1 MELRERHYR
10 QGRQGV
16 YLSKRISPS
25 TENNTRKEQYPM
37 HLWKL
42 LLRTQALALLAVLTA
57 VFLPGAIASGTIFS
71 GAIAQTSATTT
82 VAQASP
88 TVAQELLQLV
98 NAERQRVN
106 APPLVLNDRLTA
118 AAQRH
123 SQDMATSRRMS
134 HTGSDG
140 STMRS
145 RIDATQYSWSTIGE
159 NVALGQPSAAA
170 VMTAWMSSP
179 GHRQN
184 ILNPAFTELGIGYAT
199 GAGRPYWTQAFARP
213 R

>member
-1 MELRERHYR
+1 MPIWTRILRA
-10 QGRQGV
+10 QPVGFALV
-16 YLSKRISPS
+16 
-25 TENNTRKEQYPM
+25 
-37 HLWKL
+37 
-42 LLRTQALALLAVLTA
+42 ALAAAAL
-57 VFLPGAIASGTIFS
+57 LPGTVSPIAV
-71 GAIAQTSATTT
+71 AQTPEIL
-82 VAQASP
+82 VAQTNE
-88 TVAQELLQLV
+88 TVAQELLRLV

-106 APPLVLNDRLTA
+106 APPLVLSDQLTA

-145 RIDATQYSWSTIGE
+145 RIDATQYHWSTIGE

-170 VMTAWMSSP
+170 VMTAWMNSP
-179 GHRQN
+179 GHRRN

-199 GAGRPYWTQAFARP
+199 AAGRPYWTQVFARP

>member
-1 MELRERHYR
+1 
-10 QGRQGV
+10 
-16 YLSKRISPS
+16 
-25 TENNTRKEQYPM
+25 M
-37 HLWKL
+37 HLWIRV
-42 LLRTQALALLAVLTA
+42 LRAQPVGIALLALAAATLIPGTVAPVA
-57 VFLPGAIASGTIFS
+57 V
-71 GAIAQTSATTT
+71 AQTPEIL
-82 VAQASP
+82 VAQINE
-88 TVAQELLQLV
+88 TVAQELLRLV

-106 APPLVLNDRLTA
+106 VHPLVLNDKLTA

-145 RIDATQYSWSTIGE
+145 RIDATQYRWSTIGE

-170 VMTAWMSSP
+170 VMAAWMNSP

-199 GAGRPYWTQAFARP
+199 AAGRPYWTQVFARP

>member
-1 MELRERHYR
+1 MQLWTRVLRA
-10 QGRQGV
+10 QP
-16 YLSKRISPS
+16 LS
-25 TENNTRKEQYPM
+25 
-37 HLWKL
+37 
-42 LLRTQALALLAVLTA
+42 LALLPLAAAALLPVTVAPVAV
-57 VFLPGAIASGTIFS
+57 
-71 GAIAQTSATTT
+71 AQTPEIW
-82 VAQASP
+82 VAQANE
-88 TVAQELLQLV
+88 TVAEELLRLV
-98 NAERQRVN
+98 NVERRRVN
-106 APPLVLNDRLTA
+106 ARPLALSPQLTA

-145 RIDATQYSWSTIGE
+145 RIDDTQYRWSTIGE
-159 NVALGQPSAAA
+159 NVAMGQPNAAA
-170 VMTAWMSSP
+170 VMSAWMNSP

-199 GAGRPYWTQAFARP
+199 GAGRPYWTQVFARP